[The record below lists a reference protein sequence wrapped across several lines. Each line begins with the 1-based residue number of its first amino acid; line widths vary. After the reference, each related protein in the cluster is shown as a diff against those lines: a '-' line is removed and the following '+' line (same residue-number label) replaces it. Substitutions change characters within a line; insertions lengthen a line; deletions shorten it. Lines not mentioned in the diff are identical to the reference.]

1 MTNFSSQDFQYDSCV
16 SRGICSVNPRTYALQ
31 AVLVLYLRFITKYA
45 LNLYQQEI
53 IDKNVESLILN
64 TITITVSNPEFT
76 ESSFTSAVSKFKE
89 ELPAII
95 QKYNDVCGEE
105 DFAEERIGNLELFK
119 ETKDIISAI
128 KYGEAQ
134 IQENVDSM
142 NPEIRDLQKIMLII
156 AKSISINLMD
166 LESFDKNYDKGYL
179 TVLKLLNK
187 IGDEADIETLK
198 NEIKSA
204 CTVNNEIMHLVRLA
218 QEERYG
224 KEEEAEVSFSTVP
237 SKAVLV
243 VGSNIRE
250 LETILEALKGTD
262 IDVYT
267 HDDMMLAH
275 NFPKFN
281 EYKHLRGQYGQGVE
295 NCLLDFSTFPGAII
309 LTKHSLHNIENLYR
323 GLLFTTDYTCPKGVI
338 KIENDN
344 FSKVIEASENAKGFK
359 TGKQCES
366 VKIGCNYD
374 KTLNKIKEKIESGK
388 FNHIFM
394 IGLERYSLEQK
405 AYFEKLIKLAPANIL
420 IISFSYNIEKENVI
434 TINAC
439 FDSYSMIRFYNDIKD
454 FELPITA
461 FFPKCDRNSIS
472 QMIYLSEQ
480 EKTNVYVGKCAPIM
494 LNPSLMNVLQD
505 MFNIKGITFA
515 KKDLELIFAL

>member
-1 MTNFSSQDFQYDSCV
+1 MTNDYQYDSCI
-16 SRGICSVNPRTYALQ
+16 SKGICSINPRTYALQ
-31 AVLVLYLRFITKYA
+31 AVLVMYLRFITKYA

-64 TITITVSNPEFT
+64 TITIAVSNPEFT
-76 ESSFTSAVSKFKE
+76 ENSFTSAITRFKE
-89 ELPAII
+89 ELPTII
-95 QKYNDVCGEE
+95 EKYNDICGEE
-105 DFAEERIGNLELFK
+105 DFAKEKIGNLELFR
-119 ETKDIISAI
+119 ETKDVISAI
-128 KYGEAQ
+128 KYGESE
-134 IQENVDSM
+134 IQKNIDTTTSD
-142 NPEIRDLQKIMLII
+142 IRDLQKIMLII

-166 LESFDKNYDKGYL
+166 LESYGKNYDNGYV

-187 IGDEADIETLK
+187 IGEVESLK

-204 CTVNNEIMHLVRLA
+204 CAVNNEIMHLLRLA

-224 KEEEAEVSFSTVP
+224 KEQEAEVSFTTVP

-250 LETILEALKGTD
+250 LETILEALKDTD

-275 NFPKFN
+275 NFPKFK
-281 EYKHLRGQYGQGVE
+281 EYKNLRGQYGQGVE

-338 KIENDN
+338 QIENND
-344 FSKVIEASENAKGFK
+344 FSRVIEASENAKGFK
-359 TGKQCES
+359 RGKQCES
-366 VKIGCNYD
+366 IKIGCDYE
-374 KTLNKIKEKIESGK
+374 KTLEHIKEKITSGK
-388 FNHIFM
+388 FDHVFL
-394 IGLERYSLEQK
+394 IGLESSSPEQK
-405 AYFEKLIKLAPANIL
+405 AYFEKLIKLAPENVL
-420 IISFSYNIEKENVI
+420 IISFSYNIEKQNVI

-454 FELPITA
+454 FEIPVTA

-472 QMIYLSEQ
+472 QMIYFSTQ
-480 EKTNVYVGKCAPIM
+480 ENTKVYVGKCAPIL

-505 MFNIKGITFA
+505 MFNIEGITFA
-515 KKDLELIFAL
+515 KKDLEKIL

>member
-1 MTNFSSQDFQYDSCV
+1 MTNDFQYDSCI

-53 IDKNVESLILN
+53 VDKNVKSLILN
-64 TITITVSNPEFT
+64 TINITISNPEFS
-76 ESSFTSAVSKFKE
+76 ENSFISIVKRFKE

-95 QKYNDVCGEE
+95 QKYNDICGEE

-119 ETKDIISAI
+119 NTKDIISAI
-128 KYGEAQ
+128 KFGESQ
-134 IQENVDSM
+134 IKENVDSM

-166 LESFDKNYDKGYL
+166 LESFDKSYDKGYL
-179 TVLKLLNK
+179 TILKLLNK
-187 IGDEADIETLK
+187 IGENTEIESLK
-198 NEIKSA
+198 DEIKSA
-204 CTVNNEIMHLVRLA
+204 SKINNKLMHLVRLA

-250 LETILEALKGTD
+250 LETILDALKETN

-275 NFPKFN
+275 NFPKFK
-281 EYKHLRGQYGQGVE
+281 EYKNLRGQYGQGVE

-338 KIENDN
+338 QIENND
-344 FSKVIEASENAKGFK
+344 FSRVIEASENAKGFK

-366 VKIGCNYD
+366 VKIGCNYE
-374 KTLNKIKEKIESGK
+374 KTLHTIKTKIESGK
-388 FNHIFM
+388 FDRVFL

-405 AYFEKLIKLAPANIL
+405 AYFEKLIKLTPQNVL
-420 IISFSYNIEKENVI
+420 VISFSYNIEKENVI
-434 TINAC
+434 AINAC

-494 LNPSLMNVLQD
+494 LNPSLMTVLQD
-505 MFNIKGITFA
+505 MFHIEGITFA
-515 KKDLELIFAL
+515 KKDLEKIL

>member
-1 MTNFSSQDFQYDSCV
+1 MTNDYQYDSCI
-16 SRGICSVNPRTYALQ
+16 SKGICSINPRTYALQ

-45 LNLYQQEI
+45 LNLYQQGI
-53 IDKNVESLILN
+53 VDKSVESLILN
-64 TITITVSNPEFT
+64 TITIAISNPEFT
-76 ESSFTSAVSKFKE
+76 ESSFTSAVTRFKE

-95 QKYNDVCGEE
+95 EKYNDICGEE
-105 DFAEERIGNLELFK
+105 DFAKDKIGDMELFK
-119 ETKDIISAI
+119 ETKDVISAI
-128 KYGEAQ
+128 RYGESE
-134 IQENVDSM
+134 IKKNVEKIES
-142 NPEIRDLQKIMLII
+142 EIRDLQKIMLII

-166 LESFDKNYDKGYL
+166 LESFDKKYDNGYL

-187 IGDEADIETLK
+187 IGEEADIESLK

-204 CTVNNEIMHLVRLA
+204 AEVNNEIMHLVRLA

-224 KEEEAEVSFSTVP
+224 KMQEAEVSFSTVP

-250 LETILEALKGTD
+250 LETILEALKDTD

-275 NFPKFN
+275 TFPKFG
-281 EYKHLRGQYGQGVE
+281 EYKNLKGQYGQGVE
-295 NCLLDFSTFPGAII
+295 NCLLDFATFPGAII

-338 KIENDN
+338 QIENND
-344 FSKVIEASENAKGFK
+344 FSRVIEASENARGFK
-359 TGKQCES
+359 RGKQCES
-366 VKIGCNYD
+366 IKIGCDYKKTHNLIQEKLDSKNY
-374 KTLNKIKEKIESGK
+374 K
-388 FNHIFM
+388 HIIF

-405 AYFEKLIKLAPANIL
+405 AYFEKLIRLVPDDTL

-439 FDSYSMIRFYNDIKD
+439 FDSYCMVEFYEDIKNYD
-454 FELPITA
+454 IPITA
-461 FFPKCDRNSIS
+461 FFPKCDRDTIS
-472 QMIYLSEQ
+472 QMIYFSD
-480 EKTNVYVGKCAPIM
+480 KGNTKVFVGKCTPIL
-494 LNPSLMNVLQD
+494 LNPSLMNVLQEK
-505 MFNIKGITFA
+505 FGIDSITNA
-515 KKDLELIFAL
+515 RKDLEKLK

>member
-1 MTNFSSQDFQYDSCV
+1 MTNDFQYDSCI
-16 SRGICSVNPRTYALQ
+16 SKGICSVNPRTYALQ

-45 LNLYQQEI
+45 FSLYQKNI
-53 IDKNVESLILN
+53 VDKNVESLILN
-64 TITITVSNPEFT
+64 TITIAVSNPEFT
-76 ESSFTSAVSKFKE
+76 ENSFTSAVKRFKE

-95 QKYNDVCGEE
+95 EKYNDICGKE
-105 DFAEERIGNLELFK
+105 DFAEERIGDLELFK
-119 ETKDIISAI
+119 ETKDVIFSI
-128 KYGEAQ
+128 KYGESV
-134 IQENVDSM
+134 IKKNVDTM
-142 NPEIRDLQKIMLII
+142 KPEIRDLQKIMLII

-166 LESFDKNYDKGYL
+166 LESFDETYDKGYI

-187 IGDEADIETLK
+187 IGEEVDIETLK
-198 NEIKSA
+198 DEIKSA
-204 CTVNNEIMHLVRLA
+204 SAVNNEIMHLVRLA

-224 KEEEAEVSFSTVP
+224 KEQEAEVSFTTVP

-250 LETILEALKGTD
+250 LETILEALKDTD

-275 NFPKFN
+275 NFPKFK
-281 EYKHLRGQYGQGVE
+281 EYKNLRGQYGQGVE

-338 KIENDN
+338 KIENND

-359 TGKQCES
+359 TGRQCES
-366 VKIGCNYD
+366 VKIGCNYEL
-374 KTLNKIKEKIESGK
+374 TLNHIKERITGGK
-388 FNHIFM
+388 FNHIFL

-405 AYFEKLIKLAPANIL
+405 AYFEKLIKLSPENVL
-420 IISFSYNIEKENVI
+420 VISFSYDIEKENVI
-434 TINAC
+434 SINSC

-454 FELPITA
+454 FDIPITA

-472 QMIYLSEQ
+472 QMIYFSNQ
-480 EKTNVYVGKCAPIM
+480 ERTKVFVGKCAPIM
-494 LNPSLMNVLQD
+494 LNPSLMTVLQD
-505 MFNIKGITFA
+505 VFNIDSITFA
-515 KKDLELIFAL
+515 KKDLEKIL

>member
-1 MTNFSSQDFQYDSCV
+1 MTNDFQYDSCI

-45 LNLYQQEI
+45 LNLYQHEI
-53 IDKNVESLILN
+53 IDKNVENLILN
-64 TITITVSNPEFT
+64 TITITISNPEFT
-76 ESSFTSAVSKFKE
+76 ENSFTSAVKRFKE
-89 ELPAII
+89 ELPSII
-95 QKYNDVCGEE
+95 QKYNDICGEE

-128 KYGEAQ
+128 KYGESE
-134 IQENVDSM
+134 IQKNVDSM

-179 TVLKLLNK
+179 TILKLLNK
-187 IGDEADIETLK
+187 IGENTEVESLK
-198 NEIKSA
+198 DEIKSA
-204 CTVNNEIMHLVRLA
+204 SIINNEIMHLVRLA

-224 KEEEAEVSFSTVP
+224 KEEEAEVSFTTIP

-250 LETILEALKGTD
+250 LETILEALKETD

-275 NFPKFN
+275 NFPKFK
-281 EYKHLRGQYGQGVE
+281 EYKNLRGQYGQGVE

-338 KIENDN
+338 KIENND
-344 FSKVIEASENAKGFK
+344 FSRVIEASENAKGFK

-366 VKIGCNYD
+366 VKIGCNYEETLHTI
-374 KTLNKIKEKIESGK
+374 KTKIESGK
-388 FNHIFM
+388 FNRIFL

-405 AYFEKLIKLAPANIL
+405 AYFEKLIKLTPENVL

-434 TINAC
+434 AINAC
-439 FDSYSMIRFYNDIKD
+439 FDSYSMVRFYNDIKD
-454 FELPITA
+454 FTLPITA

-472 QMIYLSEQ
+472 QMIYFSEQ
-480 EKTNVYVGKCAPIM
+480 ENTRVYVGKCAPIM
-494 LNPSLMNVLQD
+494 LNPSLMNVLQE
-505 MFNIKGITFA
+505 MFNIEGITFA
-515 KKDLELIFAL
+515 KKDLEKIL

>member
-1 MTNFSSQDFQYDSCV
+1 MTNDFQYDSCI
-16 SRGICSVNPRTYALQ
+16 SKGICSINPRTYALQ

-45 LNLYQQEI
+45 LNLYQKEI

-64 TITITVSNPEFT
+64 TITIAISNPEFT
-76 ESSFTSAVSKFKE
+76 ENSFTAAVTRFKE

-95 QKYNDVCGEE
+95 EKYNDICGEE
-105 DFAEERIGNLELFK
+105 DFAKDKIGNLELFK
-119 ETKDIISAI
+119 ETKDVISSI
-128 KYGEAQ
+128 RYGESE
-134 IQENVDSM
+134 IKKNVETM

-179 TVLKLLNK
+179 TILKLLNK
-187 IGDEADIETLK
+187 IGEDTDIESLK
-198 NEIKSA
+198 TEIKSSA
-204 CTVNNEIMHLVRLA
+204 VVNNEIMHLVRLA

-224 KEEEAEVSFSTVP
+224 KMQEAEVSFSTVP

-250 LETILEALKGTD
+250 LETILEALKETD

-267 HDDMMLAH
+267 HDDMMIAH
-275 NFPKFN
+275 NFPVFN
-281 EYKHLRGQYGQGVE
+281 EYKNLKGQYGQGVE
-295 NCLLDFSTFPGAII
+295 NCLLDFATFPGAII

-338 KIENDN
+338 QIENDD

-366 VKIGCNYD
+366 VKIGCDYE
-374 KTLNKIKEKIESGK
+374 KIHNKIKEQIESK
-388 FNHIFM
+388 NYKRIIL

-405 AYFEKLIKLAPANIL
+405 TYFEKLIKLAPNDTL

-439 FDSYSMIRFYNDIKD
+439 FDSYCMVKFYDDIKNYD
-454 FELPITA
+454 LPISA

-472 QMIYLSEQ
+472 QMIYFAQQ
-480 EKTNVYVGKCAPIM
+480 EKTHVFVGKCTPIL
-494 LNPSLMNVLQD
+494 LNPSLMTVLQEKFSID
-505 MFNIKGITFA
+505 GITNA
-515 KKDLELIFAL
+515 RKDLEKI